1 LAGKVEKTVK
11 EPSGTEGQEW
21 NEPLNLDTPDGHT
34 LQGKELQSETEEI
47 LPKVSTDSRRAY
59 EDL

>member
-21 NEPLNLDTPDGHT
+21 NEPLN
-34 LQGKELQSETEEI
+34 
-47 LPKVSTDSRRAY
+47 
-59 EDL
+59 